1 LGQHISDDEDTEQA
15 ARKKYADIRPLY
27 ERLAKEVRHVLE
39 AKLSDAGIDPV
50 SIIHRSKEVG
60 SFADKIARKRYTD
73 PLSQMTDLAGVRVVC
88 AYESELATVAQVIE
102 SNFEVRERMD
112 KSVDLGVD
120 RMGYNGKAFVTA
132 LGAQYAGGRYENI
145 TNLNC
150 EIQVRTILQD
160 AWAIIDHQLIYKN
173 EDSTP
178 ERLRRDLN
186 NVASLLEIAQGI
198 FDSVREKRA
207 TYISEI
213 QQKQNDPLAFL
224 AQPLDFDT
232 VVAYTK
238 WKFPDREP
246 SEKLTQTLLRD
257 INLEDYPTLR
267 QLDAI
272 VERASA
278 AVEAY
283 RNENPD
289 WFKSGTD
296 FLTKSL
302 GFVDSDF
309 RAKHGFSPRTR
320 TAFVKFNDLVHS

>member
-1 LGQHISDDEDTEQA
+1 
-15 ARKKYADIRPLY
+15 
-27 ERLAKEVRHVLE
+27 
-39 AKLSDAGIDPV
+39 
-50 SIIHRSKEVG
+50 
-60 SFADKIARKRYTD
+60 
-73 PLSQMTDLAGVRVVC
+73 M
-88 AYESELATVAQVIE
+88 
-102 SNFEVRERMD
+102 
-112 KSVDLGVD
+112 
-120 RMGYNGKAFVTA
+120 
-132 LGAQYAGGRYENI
+132 
-145 TNLNC
+145 
-150 EIQVRTILQD
+150 
-160 AWAIIDHQLIYKN
+160 
-173 EDSTP
+173 
-178 ERLRRDLN
+178 
-186 NVASLLEIAQGI
+186 
-198 FDSVREKRA
+198 
-207 TYISEI
+207 
-213 QQKQNDPLAFL
+213 
-224 AQPLDFDT
+224 
-232 VVAYTK
+232 VAYTK